1 MEHLPSQSPIQCV
14 SCVYNISYLTSQWL
28 TNFGWK
34 EIFII
39 QLILYPGHE
48 VVNVLWCWTFDGF
61 LNCLTICPVVFVL
74 WASRH
79 DGAAFFCAKL
89 CDCAVQHVDLIEEV
103 NSWKKRQR
111 ECQVGSHEIN
121 KNDHHSLLTAT
132 HSFWSS
138 PSGSITANLRL
149 PDPRVAA
156 ACFIKSYWWVPSGMF
171 FLGLNVLDERLPL
184 RLRSKR
190 PSAMDVN
197 KTID

>member
-1 MEHLPSQSPIQCV
+1 
-14 SCVYNISYLTSQWL
+14 
-28 TNFGWK
+28 
-34 EIFII
+34 
-39 QLILYPGHE
+39 
-48 VVNVLWCWTFDGF
+48 
-61 LNCLTICPVVFVL
+61 VVFIL

-79 DGAAFFCAKL
+79 DGATLFCAKL
-89 CDCAVQHVDLIEEV
+89 CNCAIQHVDLIEEV

-111 ECQVGSHEIN
+111 ECQVVTRELHMKE
-121 KNDHHSLLTAT
+121 HSLLTAT

-149 PDPRVAA
+149 PDPSVAA
-156 ACFIKSYWWVPSGMF
+156 ACFIKSYWWVPSGIF